1 LSAEIVRLWLV
12 APLLIPLASAVLLLA
27 SGRWPRIQR
36 GLSLAGV
43 VALLAVNVWLFTRVL
58 DGGILTLQVGDWPA
72 PFGIT
77 LVVDLLSASLLVT
90 ASLVGVCVN
99 LYSLTDPEVQR
110 EGFTFHPLFQFQM
123 MGVCGIFITGD
134 LFNFYV
140 WLEVTLVASF
150 VLLVMGGRRGQ
161 VRSAVQYLALNIL
174 SSTLFLCAIAI
185 LYGEAGTL
193 NMAHLA
199 ERLWLGEEA
208 AAGPAV
214 TVVAGLFIL
223 ALGIKAALF
232 PLYFWLPAAYPNPT
246 FAVSALFAGLLTK
259 VGVYGLLRLF
269 TLVFVQEVA
278 VTHGVLWGVAL
289 LTMLSGT
296 LGALAQRELRHLL
309 SYQVIGHMGFMVLGL
324 GLYTVAGLA
333 AAVFYL
339 VHDMLVKTALFL
351 VAGLV
356 RRLRGTNQ
364 LAELGGLYRD
374 APGTAVLFLVVG
386 LSLAGLPPFSGF
398 FAKLAVV
405 MAALGSGDYLGAAV
419 ALAADLL
426 TLLAVAMIWN
436 RVFWQPLPA
445 DARGERGE
453 PTRLEM
459 VSVGVL
465 ALAILGLGLGAGPA
479 LLLAERIA
487 GQLLAPDA
495 YIQAVLGEG

>member
-1 LSAEIVRLWLV
+1 MSAGIAHLWLV
-12 APLLIPLASAVLLLA
+12 TPLLIPLASAVLALG

-36 GLSLAGV
+36 GLSLAGA
-43 VALLAVNVWLFTRVL
+43 VALLAVNLWLFTRVL
-58 DGGILTLQVGDWPA
+58 DGRILTLQVGDWPA

-90 ASLVGVCVN
+90 VGVVGVCVN
-99 LYSLTDPEVQR
+99 LFSLTDPEVQR
-110 EGFTFHPLFQFQM
+110 EGFTFHPLFHLQL

-140 WLEVTLVASF
+140 WLELTLVASF

-161 VRSAVQYLALNIL
+161 IRAAVQYLALNLL

-193 NMAHLA
+193 NMADLA
-199 ERLWLGEEA
+199 ERLWAGEDA
-208 AAGPAV
+208 TADPAV

-223 ALGIKAALF
+223 SLGIKAALF

-269 TLVFVQEVA
+269 TLVFVQEPA
-278 VTHGVLWGVAL
+278 VTHGILWGAAL
-289 LTMLSGT
+289 LTMLSGALAT
-296 LGALAQRELRHLL
+296 LAQRELRHLL
-309 SYQVIGHMGFMVLGL
+309 SYQVIAHVGFMVLGL
-324 GLYTVAGLA
+324 SLNTVAGLA

-339 VHDMLVKTALFL
+339 VHDILVKTALFL
-351 VAGLV
+351 IAGLV

-364 LAELGGLYRD
+364 LSELGGLYRD
-374 APGTAVLFLVVG
+374 APGVTILFLMVG

-405 MAALGSGDYLGAAV
+405 MAALGSGDYLGVAV
-419 ALAADLL
+419 ALVADLL
-426 TLLAVAMIWN
+426 TLLAVAMVWN

-445 DARGERGE
+445 SARGERGQ
-453 PTRLEM
+453 PTRLELTA
-459 VSVGVL
+459 VTAL
-465 ALAILGLGLGAGPA
+465 ALLILLLGLAAGPG
-479 LLLAERIA
+479 LRLAERI
-487 GQLLAPDA
+487 GEQLGAPEP
-495 YIQAVLGEG
+495 YIRAVLGED